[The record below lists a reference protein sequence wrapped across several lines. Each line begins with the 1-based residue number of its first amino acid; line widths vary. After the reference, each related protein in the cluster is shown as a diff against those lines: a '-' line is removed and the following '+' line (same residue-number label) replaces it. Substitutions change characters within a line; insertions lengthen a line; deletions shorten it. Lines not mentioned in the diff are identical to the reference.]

1 MFGYVC
7 HLQNGVADVQEM
19 GYNELIT
26 HKANFWWML
35 VIFEWCPNI
44 PKSQDGFLVK
54 CDS

>member
-26 HKANFWWML
+26 HKADFWWML
-35 VIFEWCPNI
+35 VIFEWCPWCHKI
-44 PKSQDGFLVK
+44 PRWFLGEV
-54 CDS
+54 